1 MSMLEDGPRLDNVK
15 LMDYHYEGDYA
26 QFGERHWDLDY
37 NHGGNDATI
46 GIIAH
51 ELGHAALGLY
61 DLYDTDLSSE
71 GIGDFGLMGG
81 GNWARKAGEA
91 PGTTPVH
98 MTGWSKVYAG
108 FVLPETIGSQ
118 TNVAASAT
126 SDNSY
131 KLYKIETGKTGEYFL
146 VENRANRGYDKGLYV
161 LHGAGSYEGGLSIL
175 HVDDNLLG
183 ICSYNNTCNDNENHK
198 MVDIEEANNAG
209 LDDKIHMG
217 DKRNLFYTGNQDA
230 FTATTSPDSKRYD
243 GHSSGISITNIS
255 ARGDVMYFDLEKN

>member
-1 MSMLEDGPRLDNVK
+1 MSMLANGPRLDNVK

-81 GNWARKAGEA
+81 GNWAHKAGEV